1 MKQHPSDIQQY
12 WEPYILSAG
21 CRLGQ
26 VWAMYI
32 SRVSFPAMNSGPGG
46 GRSSHQLSK
55 PRGGK
60 MRKMLLCF
68 SENEAQRGCV
78 FSSLPNFLDL
88 VDILWYTYIS
98 YVSYVYDITFL
109 WISKTPQQ
117 KSGSFLLTT
126 SLLFFSKKTIVKNPK
141 DSSRAGLRLVPFG
154 EAKELEQQ
162 IKAKEKQKAMAEMD
176 RREAGDGMGM
186 GRRWDGDGDGDGW
199 VVWIV
204 GRLVGLEWGEVE
216 GWGD

>member
-12 WEPYILSAG
+12 SEPYILSAG

-32 SRVSFPAMNSGPGG
+32 RRVSFPAMNSGPGG

-98 YVSYVYDITFL
+98 YVSYVYYITLL
-109 WISKTPQQ
+109 WISKHPQQ
-117 KSGSFLLTT
+117 KKQPFSYFFVAPFCPTQKTSSKIRRFRGLL
-126 SLLFFSKKTIVKNPK
+126 P
-141 DSSRAGLRLVPFG
+141 RLVPS
-154 EAKELEQQ
+154 ARPRNWNNKS
-162 IKAKEKQKAMAEMD
+162 K
-176 RREAGDGMGM
+176 RRKSRRPWLRWIV
-186 GRRWDGDGDGDGW
+186 GRRGGWDGDRDGDGW
-199 VVWIV
+199 VDC
-204 GRLVGLEWGEVE
+204 L
-216 GWGD
+216 